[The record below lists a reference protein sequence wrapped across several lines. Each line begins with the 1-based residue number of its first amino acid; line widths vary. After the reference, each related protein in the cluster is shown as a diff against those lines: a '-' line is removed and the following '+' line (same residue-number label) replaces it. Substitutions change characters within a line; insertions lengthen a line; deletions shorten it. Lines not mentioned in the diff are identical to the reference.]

1 MYHGILTCPSILPIC
16 GHTIRRP
23 RPSARGSAPEEKYHQ
38 QHHHTN
44 TSTIRAQAPSFRYM
58 QICAGGGY
66 FSGRLARGF
75 GASSCDVSEGN
86 VRQWRSKHQVRPSGT
101 CSFALVG
108 GGYFFWT
115 LGKGSEPVFAR
126 FRRQRQAVEAANQA
140 PGLSFSNSCSWGMGA
155 CTHHDEHETAYRS
168 HHCDDAP
175 HGQFWQCSSW
185 CRYRMGMCIRRWTLP
200 RLGHWGAKSSN
211 GGRHGAEC
219 ATDT

>member
-1 MYHGILTCPSILPIC
+1 MASDV
-16 GHTIRRP
+16 P
-23 RPSARGSAPEEKYHQ
+23 RYSHIPKHSSHLVVVQSADPGHQ
-38 QHHHTN
+38 QGGARQRKSTTSNNTN
-44 TSTIRAQAPSFRYM
+44 TSTIRAQAPSFRDM
-58 QICAGGGY
+58 QFC
-66 FSGRLARGF
+66 
-75 GASSCDVSEGN
+75 
-86 VRQWRSKHQVRPSGT
+86 T
-101 CSFALVG
+101 G
-108 GGYFFWT
+108 GGYFFGR
-115 LGKGSEPVFAR
+115 LGRGSEPVFAR
-126 FRRQRQAVEAANQA
+126 FRRQRQAVEEANQA